1 MPIIDNAIYRDG
13 LRVLTPSSLEETFE
27 HLHDDS
33 TFAWIGLYR
42 PSDDELDAVA
52 KEFNLHPL
60 AVEDAKTGH
69 QRPKIERYGD
79 TLFTVLRPARSID
92 ESETVEFGE
101 VHVFTGPRFVV
112 TIRHAESPDLGAVR
126 KRMEMQP
133 ELLKPGS
140 EAILYAVLDQV
151 VDEYLPVTLGVE
163 NDLDEI
169 DDTLFSGQADIARRL
184 YLLASE
190 IVGYQRAVAPLP
202 DIIDQLSDGFHKY
215 NVAPELQ
222 SYLRD
227 VKDHALS
234 VVEHAQEF
242 RQHIQNALST
252 HHTLVGQEQNKEM
265 QRLSEVSLR
274 QGEEV
279 KKISSWAAIIFAPT
293 LIAGI
298 YGMNFTRMPELDWVW
313 GYPMALG
320 LMLGFAGMLYIIFK
334 KKNWL

>member
-13 LRVLTPSSLEETFE
+13 TRILTPSSLEETFE
-27 HLHDDS
+27 HLHDDD

-42 PSDDELDAVA
+42 PSDAEIDAVA
-52 KEFNLHPL
+52 AEFELHPL
-60 AVEDAKTGH
+60 AVEDAKKGH
-69 QRPKIERYGD
+69 QRPKIERYGH
-79 TLFTVLRPARSID
+79 TLFSVLRPARYD
-92 ESETVEFGE
+92 DASETVEFGE

-126 KRMEMQP
+126 RRMESQP
-133 ELLKPGS
+133 ELLKLGS
-140 EAILYAVLDQV
+140 EAVLYAVLDQV

-169 DDTLFSGQADIARRL
+169 DDTLFSGESDITRRI
-184 YLLASE
+184 YLLATE
-190 IVGYQRAVAPLP
+190 IVAYQRAVSPLP
-202 DIIDQLSDGFHKY
+202 GIIDVLRDGFEKY
-215 NVAPELQ
+215 HVPPELQ

-227 VKDHALS
+227 VHDHALT
-234 VVEHAQEF
+234 VVDRTHEF

-252 HHTLVGQEQNKEM
+252 HHTLVGQEQNREM

-293 LIAGI
+293 LVAGI
-298 YGMNFTRMPELDWVW
+298 YGMNFTHMPELDWVW

-320 LMLGFAGMLYIIFK
+320 IMFGFAGMLYVIFK

>member
-1 MPIIDNAIYRDG
+1 MAIIDNAIYRDG
-13 LRVLTPSSLEETFE
+13 VRIMTPASMEETFE
-27 HLHDDS
+27 HLHDER
-33 TFAWIGLYR
+33 TMAWIGLYR
-42 PSDDELDAVA
+42 PSDAEIDAVA
-52 KEFNLHPL
+52 AEFDLHPL
-60 AVEDAKTGH
+60 AVEDAKKGH

-79 TLFTVLRPARSID
+79 TLFTVLRPARYD
-92 ESETVEFGE
+92 DASETVEFGE

-112 TIRHAESPDLGAVR
+112 TIRHAESPNLGAVR
-126 KRMEMQP
+126 KRMEAAP
-133 ELLKPGS
+133 DLLALGS
-140 EAILYAVLDQV
+140 EAVLYAILDQV

-169 DDTLFSGQADIARRL
+169 DDTLFSGESDITRRI

-190 IVGYQRAVAPLP
+190 IVSYQRAVTPLP
-202 DIIDQLSDGFHKY
+202 GIIEVLQNGFEKY
-215 NVAPELQ
+215 QVAPELQ

-227 VKDHALS
+227 VHDHSLT
-234 VVEHAQEF
+234 VVERTHEF

-252 HHTLVGQEQNKEM
+252 HHTLVGQEQNREM

-298 YGMNFTRMPELDWVW
+298 YGMNFSHMPELDWIW

-320 LMLGFAGMLYIIFK
+320 IMFGFAGMLYLIFK

>member
-1 MPIIDNAIYRDG
+1 MAIIDNAIYRDG
-13 LRVLTPSSLEETFE
+13 VRIVTPASMEETFE
-27 HLHDDS
+27 HLHDER
-33 TFAWIGLYR
+33 TMAWIGLYR
-42 PSDDELDAVA
+42 PSDAEIDAVA
-52 KEFNLHPL
+52 AEFELHPL
-60 AVEDAKTGH
+60 AVEDAKKGH

-79 TLFTVLRPARSID
+79 TLFTVLRPARYD
-92 ESETVEFGE
+92 DASETVEFGE

-112 TIRHAESPDLGAVR
+112 TIRHAESPNLGAVR
-126 KRMEMQP
+126 KRMESAP
-133 ELLKPGS
+133 ELLALGS
-140 EAILYAVLDQV
+140 EAVLYAILDQV

-169 DDTLFSGQADIARRL
+169 DDTLFSGESDITRRI

-190 IVGYQRAVAPLP
+190 IVAYQRAVIPLP
-202 DIIDQLSDGFHKY
+202 NIIEVLQNGFEKY
-215 NVAPELQ
+215 QVAPELQ

-227 VKDHALS
+227 VHDHALT
-234 VVEHAQEF
+234 VVERSHEF

-252 HHTLVGQEQNKEM
+252 HHTLVGQEQNREM

-298 YGMNFTRMPELDWVW
+298 YGMNFTHMPELDWIW

-320 LMLGFAGMLYIIFK
+320 IMFGFAGMLYLIFK
-334 KKNWL
+334 RKNWL